1 MSRHKEANG
10 EAKAILK
17 EQYAHE
23 YAAQAER
30 LALLRRSEEDESTG
44 NTQATEV
51 KFITPHDPIVQ
62 TAHGPLPVIP
72 IDEALRLNQLKDR
85 LEDREPQAAPRSN
98 IREERGGTRHGAFP
112 DVQSIEESKEPST
125 LR

>member
-1 MSRHKEANG
+1 MSRDKEAK
-10 EAKAILK
+10 EEVKVRSK

-23 YAAQAER
+23 YAVQSER
-30 LALLRRSEEDESTG
+30 LALLRHSEEDDSTG

-72 IDEALRLNQLKDR
+72 SK
-85 LEDREPQAAPRSN
+85 
-98 IREERGGTRHGAFP
+98 RHC
-112 DVQSIEESKEPST
+112 D
-125 LR
+125 